1 MKHGGVL
8 CRRWLFLGHGIVCYS
23 QISCLQGGVE
33 PQDVESGS
41 LGKFLFVNVEFA
53 IGLDAGR

>member
-1 MKHGGVL
+1 M
-8 CRRWLFLGHGIVCYS
+8 
-23 QISCLQGGVE
+23 E

-53 IGLDAGR
+53 IGLDAGRELLRVFTTVGIG